1 MSATLPWR
9 NFSLAPTWTQRRHD
23 PRSRVMSDEGPI
35 LLFDG
40 VCNFCNGAV
49 NFVIDNDSSARFRF
63 ASLQSDAGRELLQ
76 RHGLGELPLST
87 MVLIDEGGVFL
98 DSEGVLRAARRL
110 GGAFSLL
117 VPLLLVPRPLRDA
130 AYRAFARQRY
140 RLFGRS
146 QQCRVPTPE
155 TRARFL
161 G

>member
-1 MSATLPWR
+1 
-9 NFSLAPTWTQRRHD
+9 
-23 PRSRVMSDEGPI
+23 MSDEGPI

-49 NFVIDNDSSARFRF
+49 NFVIDHDRGGCFRF
-63 ASLQSDAGRELLQ
+63 ASLQSDAGRALLQ
-76 RHGLGELPLST
+76 RHELGELPLST
-87 MVLIDEGGVFL
+87 MVLIDQGRVYL

-117 VPLLLVPRPLRDA
+117 VPFLLVPRSLRDA

-146 QQCRVPTPE
+146 DRCRVPTPE
-155 TRARFL
+155 IRARFV